1 MGCSSI
7 IDYLFILFNYKNL
20 KSKLIE
26 RPKMNHLNNTSKFY
40 LFKLSVPIF
49 FANIAVPMVGL
60 VDTGLMGHL
69 SSEKFLAAISI
80 ATSVVGMV
88 LWSFGFLRMG
98 TVGLI
103 SQSLGKNDWN
113 EICLIFIRNF
123 IIALLLGILIM
134 LLKNPILLL
143 TEHYFKTSQETQL
156 LINKYISI
164 RLLSAPAELTLYVL
178 VGLFLGLQK
187 TKIASLGISIFCIGN
202 IILSSIF
209 VIHFNLEIIGAAIG
223 TVISAY
229 VTVIIFLLFSFF
241 LLKNKFNIKLTST
254 RIFNAKKMLQL
265 FNINFDIFIRTIF
278 LTFSFLWVTYQSAK
292 LGENYLAVNTILMQF
307 IMLASFFLDAY
318 AFSTEAVIGYTIG
331 KKSDKSFLQVVK
343 NSFQL
348 SIISGLIISFLYL
361 ISFKVIVNQLT
372 DLDYLRYLAF
382 NYFIW
387 VVVIPPVASLCYQF
401 DGIFIGASQTAEM
414 RNGMV
419 ISVII
424 FITSS
429 HFLVN
434 NFGNH
439 GLWLA
444 LLFFM
449 IMRSI
454 TLNYYFKNILKRF

>member
-1 MGCSSI
+1 MKHTKNITKS
-7 IDYLFILFNYKNL
+7 YLF
-20 KSKLIE
+20 
-26 RPKMNHLNNTSKFY
+26 R
-40 LFKLSVPIF
+40 LSIPIF
-49 FANIAVPMVGL
+49 FSNLAIPLVGL

-69 SSEKFLAAISI
+69 SNEKFLAAISI
-80 ATSVVGMV
+80 ATSVVTMIF
-88 LWSFGFLRMG
+88 WSFGFLRMG

-103 SQSLGKNDWN
+103 AQSLGKNDWN
-113 EICLIFIRNF
+113 EIILIFVRSL
-123 IIALLLGILIM
+123 IIAFLIGIFIM
-134 LLKNPILLL
+134 LLKNPILFSI
-143 TEHYFKTSQETQL
+143 EYFFKTSQETQL
-156 LINKYISI
+156 LINRYISI
-164 RLLSAPAELTLYVL
+164 RLLSAPAELILYVL
-178 VGLFLGLQK
+178 TGLYLGLQK

-209 VIHFNLEIIGAAIG
+209 VIHLNLEITGAAVG

-229 VTVIIFLLFSFF
+229 ITVIIFSLFSFF
-241 LLKNKFNIKLTST
+241 YLRNRFYTKLTT
-254 RIFNAKKMLQL
+254 VKIFNPNKMIRL
-265 FNINFDIFIRTIF
+265 FNINFDIFIRTFF

-331 KKSDKSFLQVVK
+331 KKSEKTFLQAVT

-348 SIISGLIISFLYL
+348 SIISGFIISLIYL
-361 ISFKVIVNQLT
+361 FFFEFIVSQLT
-372 DLDYLRYLAF
+372 NLDYLRYLAF

-387 VVVIPPVASLCYQF
+387 VVIIPPIASLCYQF

-414 RNGMV
+414 RNGM
-419 ISVII
+419 ILSVII

-439 GLWLA
+439 GLWMA
-444 LLFFM
+444 LLLFM
-449 IMRSI
+449 VIRSI
-454 TLNYYFKNILKRF
+454 TLNYYFNRILKKF